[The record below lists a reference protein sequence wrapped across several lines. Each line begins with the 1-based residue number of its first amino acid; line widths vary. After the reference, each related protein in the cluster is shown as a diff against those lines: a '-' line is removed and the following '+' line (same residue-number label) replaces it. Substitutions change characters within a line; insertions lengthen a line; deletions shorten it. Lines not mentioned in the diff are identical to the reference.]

1 MLFSSNPGSFG
12 IDELSEVNLLTQILD
27 TWKDLGYGKLRNWSR
42 CCFWICFAVFF
53 LCSFF
58 LWTTKT
64 MSKISGQLLD
74 CRRGLCWEILYL
86 EYRDTSLNQTH
97 RDSASKG
104 RNTKAGSK
112 IYTPWNSHIFCCP
125 WKIGGLFFPQKGKGH
140 VIFEASIF
148 GWQGCS
154 AEVTGENE
162 LLPLDRFLEPRH
174 SKPPKRWG
182 W

>member
-53 LCSFF
+53 CAHFF
-58 LWTTKT
+58 FEQQKLWA
-64 MSKISGQLLD
+64 
-74 CRRGLCWEILYL
+74 RYRGNCWIAAEDFVGKYCIWNIG
-86 EYRDTSLNQTH
+86 DTSLDQTH

-125 WKIGGLFFPQKGKGH
+125 CKIGGLFFPQKGKGH